1 MYSFYF
7 SVAIATIF
15 LYNIITIK
23 ERIKKVNTNF
33 NIDNFIKN
41 FEHNC
46 NKVTKKIFNKN
57 ELITSYIKNRN
68 QFCILIHGNA
78 DLVRYDLNGNRTI
91 IEHFSKNDIFGEVF
105 YSVTTNNELLVEA
118 REKCEVLI
126 YIYDDIHNKCRS
138 NCKFHQ
144 ELSENLPELILGKV
158 TKLNTRVE
166 LLTKRSTRD
175 KLLGY
180 FSLLSTRTL
189 SKTLFLPFSLTDLAD
204 YLSVD
209 RSAMM
214 RELKLLKDDGFIE
227 KNGNTITLLYK

>member
-1 MYSFYF
+1 MDTTF
-7 SVAIATIF
+7 SV
-15 LYNIITIK
+15 
-23 ERIKKVNTNF
+23 
-33 NIDNFIKN
+33 DNFIKN
-41 FEHNC
+41 FEHSC
-46 NKVTKKIFNKN
+46 RKVTKKTFSKN
-57 ELITSYIKNRN
+57 EVITTYIKNRN
-68 QFCILIHGNA
+68 QFCILLHGNA

-91 IEHFSKNDIFGEVF
+91 IEHFSKTDIFGEVF

-118 REKCEVLI
+118 RKKCEVLI
-126 YIYDDIHNKCRS
+126 YIYDDIHSKCRS

-175 KLLGY
+175 KLLAY
-180 FSLLSTRTL
+180 FTLLSTRTL
-189 SKTLFLPFSLTDLAD
+189 SKTIFLPFSLTDLAD